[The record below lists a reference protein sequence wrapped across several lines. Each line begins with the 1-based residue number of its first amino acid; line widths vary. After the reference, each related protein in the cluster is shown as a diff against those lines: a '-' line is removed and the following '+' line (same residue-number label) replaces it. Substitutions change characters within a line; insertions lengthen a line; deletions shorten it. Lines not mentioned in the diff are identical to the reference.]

1 MASARIPWSARGKPI
16 YSLDN
21 EHRVPDAL
29 ESFSKE
35 TSSIECDVK
44 HMINL
49 QGCVDSCGSQ
59 YGYVSNQLSMKD
71 IRENYWCCSVC
82 QMPFKGIPLY
92 VKEPRKADREAISH
106 VEKLA
111 SQSRALIWQRTFPVD
126 CDPWNHEHGVDPYA
140 GTDYAQD
147 GPNPSYAFTGEPQL
161 VRTVESITTGN
172 GRDSKGR
179 LVRDGH
185 SVIYPQHHRIPPPAL
200 LPVEEYLK
208 MLPDSPLDLQKAKVE
223 LQPSDCRKTKRT
235 VKVSVDGE
243 TDALLVKIYEE
254 FPPDHW
260 VTFDEDGV
268 ENWLPPAV
276 SRMNPITYKC
286 QSHPGKVINDAF
298 TCCGKSVYSR
308 EGCVKHERHEEHPT
322 YNSTIHQEL
331 SAKYEFFNLVPN
343 DAGQCDYITISAV
356 FGLNVERQFEI
367 IRLAAIEFLSGCVL
381 IDSLVYPS
389 MDMIHYDTPRT
400 GITKAMM
407 EAAKEAGEILESRH
421 IREILGRLLHPQGH
435 LVLFNGAKLLKALR
449 LSTASSTSRPSHG
462 FIELL
467 HFEWS
472 TGEYKSVWIKPSLKE
487 VTAKRLKR
495 KIGLSPKF
503 RDDPVEN
510 AMAMRDL
517 LVFYSKVLGQ
527 HNIKNSRDAVWD
539 YRPTRRQE
547 THPKEANLLLTLW
560 PSNSEPRV
568 MPTQT
573 SQSDYWGPPALR
585 GANGYV
591 AANYVSEE
599 FNALYSSYN
608 WERTPGL

>member
-49 QGCVDSCGSQ
+49 QGASIRVAA
-59 YGYVSNQLSMKD
+59 SM
-71 IRENYWCCSVC
+71 V
-82 QMPFKGIPLY
+82 PFKGIPLY

-172 GRDSKGR
+172 GRDSKAAW
-179 LVRDGH
+179 
-185 SVIYPQHHRIPPPAL
+185 SVMGIPSSTRSTIEFRHQL
-200 LPVEEYLK
+200 CCR
-208 MLPDSPLDLQKAKVE
+208 SRTKVE

-547 THPKEANLLLTLW
+547 THPKEANLLLTRELQTLSLGLDEDKKEAPYDDW
-560 PSNSEPRV
+560 NCQTSQSGHPNSEPRV